1 MDAIEQT
8 LLNDADL
15 NHSIFFVAMATA
27 ADLHD
32 EIAAA
37 KQKLGEKK
45 AQTLLLRED
54 SNRAEERQ
62 RLRRLL
68 GVVQKNISKQEPKHL
83 QHFIGTSKKK

>member
-1 MDAIEQT
+1 
-8 LLNDADL
+8 
-15 NHSIFFVAMATA
+15 MATA

-37 KQKLGEKK
+37 KQKLEEKR

-54 SNRAEERQ
+54 SLRAEERQ

-68 GVVQKNISKQEPKHL
+68 EEVQDNIAKQEPEHL
-83 QHFIGTSKKK
+83 PYVIGTLRKNV